1 MAQNTKSLVR
11 RQAHDIILAQQ
22 IHYACPISL
31 VFHDL
36 TSTNMPTIAPN
47 PRLDPKKRIG
57 AKRMENVYSHQPVLQ
72 WLKKALNKLL
82 SR

>member
-22 IHYACPISL
+22 IHYACPVSL

-36 TSTNMPTIAPN
+36 TGANTPTIAPS
-47 PRLDPKKRIG
+47 PRLEPKKTTG
-57 AKRMENVYSHQPVLQ
+57 AKRMENVYSHQPRLQ
-72 WLKKALNKLL
+72 WLKKALNKVL
-82 SR
+82 SQ